1 MFLKP
6 QRNKQTDTGQETNG
20 SDEGDAIKE
29 VCMNDYP
36 GNLIAANR
44 SLKFCDIT
52 FVKSRPPRPRIACVS
67 PRTSSLA
74 ASVRDSISDIGPLLT
89 PLGSRWLGGGVRFA
103 DFPLRNCKG
112 TGHLQVS
119 SVEFGAEYS
128 FDNYNQK
135 WCRFYLARDSNS
147 TFRCEKPMTSVI
159 F

>member
-6 QRNKQTDTGQETNG
+6 RRNKQTDTGQETNG

-89 PLGSRWLGGGVRFA
+89 PLGSRWLGGGLG
-103 DFPLRNCKG
+103 LRI
-112 TGHLQVS
+112 
-119 SVEFGAEYS
+119 
-128 FDNYNQK
+128 
-135 WCRFYLARDSNS
+135 
-147 TFRCEKPMTSVI
+147 FRCETARVQGTYRFPLWSWERSTVLIITTRNGVGST
-159 F
+159 